1 MSSKET
7 FFSFFSENK
16 ALLKEYIDTRIE
28 LIKLQGTRTLS
39 RTFSLVMVALIVALL
54 ALFVLFFLGMTFA
67 FWIASETGSN
77 IIGFASAS
85 GLFALLLLF
94 VIVFRRVLFQ
104 NPMIRMFL
112 RETMDESEDAD
123 N

>member
-28 LIKLQGTRTLS
+28 LIKLQGVRTLS
-39 RTFSLVMVALIVALL
+39 KTISVVMIIFIISLLCLSILLLI
-54 ALFVLFFLGMTFA
+54 GITFA
-67 FWIASETGSN
+67 FWIASVTGSN
-77 IIGFASAS
+77 IIGFASAA
-85 GLFALLLLF
+85 GLFILFLLGFLVF
-94 VIVFRRVLFQ
+94 GRGMVQNQVIRRIIQ
-104 NPMIRMFL
+104 DTME
-112 RETMDESEDAD
+112 ETEEID